1 MSGLVDALGFIPLWY
16 WGAGLLVLLAAT
28 SDAGTEVKEALLG
41 LATGLLTLAL
51 LLTMLAFWPLVIVI
65 STLHRNRTHQRG
77 QTRTHR
83 SPEWFLAR
91 WAEVPRTFGIH
102 RGRWM
107 IAGRWWPAL
116 TAHPIQ
122 YMPRHTAIVDGRTLT
137 LHLLIVEVAITRLSL
152 PAGPDQL
159 SPGPAGRDPEVHL

>member
-1 MSGLVDALGFIPLWY
+1 MDTLGFWS
-16 WGAGLLVLLAAT
+16 WGAGLLVLRAAT
-28 SDAGTEVKEALLG
+28 FDAGAQVKDALPGRL
-41 LATGLLTLAL
+41 TGIFTLAL
-51 LLTMLAFWPLVIVI
+51 LVGMLAFWPLVIVI
-65 STLHRNRTHQRG
+65 STLHRNRTHQRSR
-77 QTRTHR
+77 TRTHR

-102 RGRWM
+102 HGRWM

-116 TAHPIQ
+116 SAHPIQ

-137 LHLLIVEVAITRLSL
+137 LHLLIVEVAMTRLSL
-152 PAGPDQL
+152 PAGPDQP